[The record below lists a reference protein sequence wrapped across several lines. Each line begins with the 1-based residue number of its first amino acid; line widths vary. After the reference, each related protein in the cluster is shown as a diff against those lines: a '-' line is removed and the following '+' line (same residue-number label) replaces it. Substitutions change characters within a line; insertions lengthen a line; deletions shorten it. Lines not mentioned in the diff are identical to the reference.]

1 MNQVRLK
8 RLFDSVSGGSWGV
21 EPEEGEVNLP
31 CIRGTDFDYQVL
43 RVTTRRAPV
52 RGFSSHEVAKRG
64 ARRGDIIIEKSG
76 GGEQQPVGRAALH
89 DSDDIVMPTNFAAR
103 LSPSADSDARFLTYL
118 LSSLYA
124 IGATRSSIKQTT
136 GIQNLDLH
144 SFLDTVVHRPSL
156 QAQRAI
162 ADFLDAETARIDA
175 LIAKKRRLKALLEDR
190 YWNWVSDR
198 VRRASAPTV
207 QLRRA
212 LVSITDGPFGSSLTS
227 NHYSDAGARVV
238 RLGNIGMA
246 KFKDED
252 KAYVSTEHYATLL
265 KHRVRSGDLLIAGL
279 GDANNHVG
287 RGCVAP
293 ELGPAI
299 VKADCYCA
307 TVDQCR
313 ASAHF
318 LALYLASPL
327 GRSAVANLSR
337 GSTRTRINLD
347 VAKSV
352 PVILPPLSEQR
363 AIVIE
368 AGRRRQTNLSLHVA
382 LDHQVELL
390 LEHRQALI
398 TAAVTGQIE
407 VPEAAASHGSGW

>member
-1 MNQVRLK
+1 
-8 RLFDSVSGGSWGV
+8 
-21 EPEEGEVNLP
+21 
-31 CIRGTDFDYQVL
+31 
-43 RVTTRRAPV
+43 
-52 RGFSSHEVAKRG
+52 
-64 ARRGDIIIEKSG
+64 
-76 GGEQQPVGRAALH
+76 
-89 DSDDIVMPTNFAAR
+89 MPTNFAAR
-103 LSPSADSDARFLTYL
+103 LSPSADNDARFVTYL

-124 IGATRSSIKQTT
+124 IGVTRSSIKQTT

-144 SFLDTVVHRPSL
+144 SFLDTAVSRPSL
-156 QAQRAI
+156 RDQRAI
-162 ADFLDAETARIDA
+162 ADFLDTETARIDA
-175 LIAKKRRLKALLEDR
+175 LIAKKHRLKALLEDR

-198 VRRASAPTV
+198 VRRTSAPTV
-207 QLRRA
+207 HLRRA
-212 LVSITDGPFGSSLTS
+212 LLSITDGPFGSSLTS

-246 KFKDED
+246 EFKDDD
-252 KAYVSTEHYATLL
+252 KAYISTDHYATLL
-265 KHRVRSGDLLIAGL
+265 KHRVRAGDLLIAGL

-307 TVDQCR
+307 TVDQRR
-313 ASAHF
+313 ADARF

-327 GRSAVANLSR
+327 GRSAVADLSR

-352 PVILPPLSEQR
+352 PMILPPLSEQK
-363 AIVIE
+363 AIVTE
-368 AGRRRQTNLSLHVA
+368 ASRRRQTNSSLHAA
-382 LDHQVELL
+382 LDSQVGLL
-390 LEHRQALI
+390 EEHRQALI

-407 VPEAAASHGSGW
+407 VPGAAAS